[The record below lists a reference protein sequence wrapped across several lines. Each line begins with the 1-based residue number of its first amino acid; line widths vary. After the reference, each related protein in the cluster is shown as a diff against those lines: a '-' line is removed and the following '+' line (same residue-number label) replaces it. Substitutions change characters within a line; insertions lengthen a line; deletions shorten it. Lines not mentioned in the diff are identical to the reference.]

1 MTFFDLPRLSPPV
14 EPLSA
19 RLRLRQW
26 CDADEEDFAALNA
39 DPQVMA
45 FFPKTLSRAE
55 SDALMR
61 RLQLSISERGW
72 GLWAAEPRATGELA
86 GFIGLNVPSA
96 AFPFSPCVELA
107 WRLGTRYWGHGYAT
121 EGAAAAVRVGFS
133 QLGLQSIVSFT
144 AVGNVRSRAVMS
156 RLGCRSRVKPSRIPA
171 CLPATSYGPTA
182 CTGCLAPVMRRPVEK
197 AAQN

>member
-26 CDADEEDFAALNA
+26 CAADAESFAALNA

-45 FFPKTLSRAE
+45 FFPKTLSRVE

-72 GLWAAEPRATGELA
+72 GLWAAELRATGEFA
-86 GFIGLNVPSA
+86 GFIGLNLPSA
-96 AFPFSPCVELA
+96 AFPFSPCVEVA
-107 WRLGTRYWGHGYAT
+107 WRLAIRYWGHGYAT

-133 QLGLQSIVSFT
+133 QLGLESIVSFT

-156 RLGCRSRVKPSRIPA
+156 RLGMQESRETFEHPGVPEGNLLRTHCLYSLSRQADSQPS
-171 CLPATSYGPTA
+171 
-182 CTGCLAPVMRRPVEK
+182 
-197 AAQN
+197 

>member
-1 MTFFDLPRLSPPV
+1 MTFSDLPRLSPPI

-26 CDADEEDFAALNA
+26 CAADAESFAALNA

-45 FFPKTLSRAE
+45 FFPTTLSRTE

-61 RLQLSISERGW
+61 RLQLSISEQGW
-72 GLWAAEPRATGELA
+72 GLWAAELRATGELA
-86 GFIGLNVPSA
+86 GFIGLNLTSA
-96 AFPFSPCVELA
+96 AFPFSPCVEVA
-107 WRLGTRYWGHGYAT
+107 WRLATRYWGRGYAT

-144 AVGNVRSRAVMS
+144 AVGNVRSKAVMS
-156 RLGCRSRVKPSRIPA
+156 RLGMQESRETFEHPGVPDGNLLRTHCLYRLSRQGDSPSR
-171 CLPATSYGPTA
+171 
-182 CTGCLAPVMRRPVEK
+182 
-197 AAQN
+197 